1 MNVFQMFPLLGLSMI
16 VYAVITVIGVGDATL
31 VDGTLPWH
39 EVVLVELPLV
49 SGDAWNV
56 TWGTIF
62 LTASMGLLFV
72 ELIRATKTGAESITN
87 HLLSFM
93 LFIVGLLLF
102 IMAPGF
108 GNSVFFLFLTM
119 TFLDPMAGFIVTT
132 VTARRDF
139 SVAEGVSR

>member
-16 VYAVITVIGVGDATL
+16 FYAVITFIGVGDAAL
-31 VDGTLPWH
+31 ADGTLPWH
-39 EVVLVELPLV
+39 DVALVELPLV
-49 SGDAWNV
+49 SGDVWNV
-56 TWGTIF
+56 TWGTVF

>member
-72 ELIRATKTGAESITN
+72 ELIRAPKTGAESITN